1 MSPNK
6 VAFCL
11 YLIPFVKL
19 LGPCV
24 QKSYAYLVIINHGK
38 IGRFLQAT
46 ITVNDEKGLF
56 SQPLLIFLDN
66 FVSNF

>member
-6 VAFCL
+6 VAFCP
-11 YLIPFVKL
+11 YLNPFVKL
-19 LGPCV
+19 LGSCV
-24 QKSYAYLVIINHGK
+24 QKPYAYLVIINHGK
-38 IGRFLQAT
+38 IGRFSEAT
-46 ITVNDEKGLF
+46 VTVNGEKALF